1 MSELPITRKEYE
13 NSVLAA
19 DFIHKAKNIFREDD
33 EITEF
38 RFVPKIKGYEIL
50 YKKNGESVVISI
62 KFRAF
67 FDGIRIK
74 STRRIRQKTFC
85 AKTVEDNS
93 SISKKI
99 FD

>member
-1 MSELPITRKEYE
+1 MI
-13 NSVLAA
+13 VA
-19 DFIHKAKNIFREDD
+19 DFIHKVKNVFREDD

-38 RFVPKIKGYEIL
+38 CFVPKIKGYEIS

-67 FDGIRIK
+67 FDGMRIK
-74 STRRIRQKTFC
+74 TTRRICKKTFC
-85 AKTVEDNS
+85 SKTVEDNS
-93 SISKKI
+93 SILKKI